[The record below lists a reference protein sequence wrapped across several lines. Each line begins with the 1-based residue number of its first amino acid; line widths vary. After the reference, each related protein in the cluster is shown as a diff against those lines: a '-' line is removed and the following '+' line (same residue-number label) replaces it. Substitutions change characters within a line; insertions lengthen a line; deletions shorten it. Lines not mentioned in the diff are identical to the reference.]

1 MSVDM
6 VLAEH
11 QAPTELGDEPGFD
24 GVVEQDVSMMV
35 HEGLDDITFDADD
48 GYIGYPASDQG
59 AQGPA
64 LSIDQQRGQGPS
76 DEGSGLVNAH
86 PDHDGTVGAD
96 LLPLEDA
103 VEEENDTAADTV
115 IAHAAV
121 SEVGTSEIPD
131 DHESHSGLQVARSPV
146 TARPSAP
153 EDDDLVGEIDYE
165 DNEDNG
171 EILLKVVQQSEQTHE
186 NEAGGDEGAYLN
198 GQEQDPRKST
208 DLEQAVLNPEP
219 SDDPTHTMPPNEEPD
234 SPIIQQGGGDEFD
247 VDVKGHGDDLGPD
260 GMGSDPDVERALSP
274 DQADLSVQDHHQQR
288 PISEDEQEEDY
299 DGEEDVDYMDVAEVD
314 GQASDEFSNRPHV
327 RIQHRN
333 TTYSLFSRSASD
345 DPYSFFF
352 SDLEALEHPLS
363 QFLAGLREVLSDE
376 ITPDEELLIR
386 IDGLGL
392 EFAETMEKSSLD
404 RITFGAIVDLHD
416 RLIKADSPDN
426 QDVVLLV
433 YLVTRPNALRRLDSL
448 LDGASIGEGL
458 SAYHISY
465 PDYLLLDFPPK
476 EDSKET
482 TAQSTPRT
490 TNRYSNADFES
501 DLGPDEDGEPDEI
514 HGADPESPSRTN
526 ATPDWH
532 GSRGGADHDE
542 DLLGDSYDQVIDEP
556 HEGTSA
562 GSHHSGSRQSSPSGS
577 WDHEAGGEAAGEQK
591 TEASAY
597 ERAQSEVKDTDS
609 NQGSDR
615 SDAYS
620 NPDVAL
626 DEVGEEIEPAYER
639 HEHQAGPDEQ
649 ELDRIDDLITEELE
663 TSDKGE
669 VEGDGATGS
678 PPYTADDKHDFG
690 SREDGGHGGG
700 VAEGEGS
707 LASPVQDPQPQTP
720 REVGG
725 EAWDASNAQE
735 AFITEDQPFEML
747 RRQSAADTAD
757 AASLDHSSAS
767 ATLDGEEVDLQEV
780 LSTVGP
786 AEDDQLKSDVENPHE
801 EAPEADEIDWEDNE
815 NDGAV
820 ADGIT
825 STPSSNTG
833 KRAREVDDGEGT
845 GDGHDVKR
853 HRT

>member
-11 QAPTELGDEPGFD
+11 QAPAELGDEPGFD
-24 GVVEQDVSMMV
+24 DVVEQDVSMMA

-48 GYIGYPASDQG
+48 GYIGYSAPDEA

-64 LSIDQQRGQGPS
+64 LSIDQQPVQGLS
-76 DEGSGLVNAH
+76 DEESGLVDTH
-86 PDHDGTVGAD
+86 LDQDGAVDAD
-96 LLPLEDA
+96 LLPLADA

-115 IAHAAV
+115 IAHTTV
-121 SEVGTSEIPD
+121 SEEVGASEFPE
-131 DHESHSGLQVARSPV
+131 DHQSRSGLQAAGSPV
-146 TARPSAP
+146 TARPSMS
-153 EDDDLVGEIDYE
+153 EDDGLAEEIDYE
-165 DNEDNG
+165 DNEGNG
-171 EILLKVVQQSEQTHE
+171 EILLEVVQQFEPTHE
-186 NEAGGDEGAYLN
+186 NEADGDEGVYPN
-198 GQEQDPRKST
+198 GQEQDPRKPA
-208 DLEQAVLNPEP
+208 DLEQAALSPEP
-219 SDDPTHTMPPNEEPD
+219 NDDPTHTMPPNEEPD
-234 SPIIQQGGGDEFD
+234 SPATQQGGEDAFD
-247 VDVKGHGDDLGPD
+247 VNAKDHEDDAGPE
-260 GMGSDPDVERALSP
+260 GMGLDPDAERALSP
-274 DQADLSVQDHHQQR
+274 DQADLSVEDHHQR
-288 PISEDEQEEDY
+288 SISEDDQEEDY

-314 GQASDEFSNRPHV
+314 DQASDEFSARPHV

-333 TTYSLFSRSASD
+333 TTYSLFSGSTSD

-404 RITFGAIVDLHD
+404 RITFGTIVDLHD
-416 RLIKADSPDN
+416 RLVKADNPHN

-433 YLVTRPNALRRLDSL
+433 YLVTRPNTLRRLDSL

-465 PDYLLLDFPPK
+465 PDYMLVDFPPK

-490 TNRYSNADFES
+490 TNGYSNADFES
-501 DLGPDEDGEPDEI
+501 GLGPDEDDEPDEI
-514 HGADPESPSRTN
+514 QDADPESPSHTN
-526 ATPDWH
+526 VTPDWH
-532 GSRGGADHDE
+532 GSAGGADQEE
-542 DLLGDSYDQVIDEP
+542 DQLGDSYDQVIDET
-556 HEGTSA
+556 HERTSA
-562 GSHHSGSRQSSPSGS
+562 CSRHSGSRQSSPSGS
-577 WDHEAGGEAAGEQK
+577 WDHETGGEAVGEQQ

-626 DEVGEEIEPAYER
+626 DEIGEETEPAYQR
-639 HEHQAGPDEQ
+639 QEHLASSHEQ

-663 TSDKGE
+663 TSGKGE
-669 VEGDGATGS
+669 AEGDVATGS
-678 PPYTADDKHDFG
+678 PSYTADDKHDLG
-690 SREDGGHGGG
+690 SWEDGLHDAE
-700 VAEGEGS
+700 VADGEGS
-707 LASPVQDPQPQTP
+707 VVSPTRDPEPNTP
-720 REVGG
+720 REAGG
-725 EAWDASNAQE
+725 EAWDAINAQE
-735 AFITEDQPFEML
+735 TVITDDQPFEML

-757 AASLDHSSAS
+757 LASLDHSSAS

-786 AEDDQLKSDVENPHE
+786 AEDDQLKDDVENPHE
-801 EAPEADEIDWEDNE
+801 EAGEADEIDWEDNE
-815 NDGAV
+815 NDGIV

-825 STPSSNTG
+825 STPSSNIG
-833 KRAREVDDGEGT
+833 KRVREVDDGEGP